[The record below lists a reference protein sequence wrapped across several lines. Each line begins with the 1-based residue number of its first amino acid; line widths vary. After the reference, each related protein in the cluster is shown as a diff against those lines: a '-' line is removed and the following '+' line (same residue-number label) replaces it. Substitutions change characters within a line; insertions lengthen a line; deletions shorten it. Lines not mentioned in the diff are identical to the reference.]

1 VDLYFSETGDL
12 KLSPNRDLAITDS
25 DWRDTAQ
32 QAYIIMQTMP
42 GDFLL
47 YPRLGSKISELYGMP
62 QSRETGNL
70 GIRIIEEALTNNQ
83 NLAASKIAVEAVPT
97 GPQSIRFDIYIVN
110 GPKKSMILS
119 IDQPLG
125 MV

>member
-1 VDLYFSETGDL
+1 
-12 KLSPNRDLAITDS
+12 
-25 DWRDTAQ
+25 
-32 QAYIIMQTMP
+32 
-42 GDFLL
+42 
-47 YPRLGSKISELYGMP
+47 MP